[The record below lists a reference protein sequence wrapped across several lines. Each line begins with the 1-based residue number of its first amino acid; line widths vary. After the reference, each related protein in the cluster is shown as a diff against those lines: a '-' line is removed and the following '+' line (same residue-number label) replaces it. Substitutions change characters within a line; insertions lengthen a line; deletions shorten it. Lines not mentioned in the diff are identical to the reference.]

1 MVLTSKTCT
10 GFNYVPVCVVMPNA
24 VYKTKIKKDNDMGLS
39 AAELSGILEERIT
52 KYYADVNVD
61 ETGKVLSIGDGV
73 ARVYGLNKI
82 KAGEM
87 VVFPASDV
95 RGMALNLENDNVG
108 VVVFGNDQLI
118 REGDIVKRTEYIVD
132 APVGEALLGRVVDGL
147 GNPIDGQGALPKDT
161 ERRRVEIKAPV
172 ILVNL
177 YMSLWQLVSK
187 S

>member
-1 MVLTSKTCT
+1 
-10 GFNYVPVCVVMPNA
+10 
-24 VYKTKIKKDNDMGLS
+24 MGLS

-161 ERRRVEIKAPV
+161 ERRRVEIK
-172 ILVNL
+172 
-177 YMSLWQLVSK
+177 VSGIIPC
-187 S
+187 